1 MRYPFLLLLL
11 VLAACGTPDEVLSPD
26 ELLVEADAQT
36 ILTAIEANPAD
47 FKVVNFWATWC
58 GPCVKEFPDLM
69 AVDSLMADRGVDVIF
84 VSADFPEERPAIL
97 EFLQRHGVNEV
108 TFLKDEA
115 DDPFISSFSDD
126 WTGSLPATLVY
137 NADDEVIAFWEGST
151 TREALIEMLDTF
163 IAGHTP
169 TTNDS

>member
-1 MRYPFLLLLL
+1 MRYSLLLLL
-11 VLAACGTPDEVLSPD
+11 LALTACGSSDDVLTAD
-26 ELLVEADAQT
+26 ELLIEANART
-36 ILTAIEANPAD
+36 ILTAIEDNPAD

-97 EFLQRHGVNEV
+97 EFLQRQGVRER
-108 TFLKDEA
+108 TYLKDEA

-137 NADDEVIAFWEGST
+137 NAEDEVIAFWEGST
-151 TREALIEMLDTF
+151 TREALIEMLETF
-163 IAGHTP
+163 IAGHAP
-169 TTNDS
+169 TSTDS